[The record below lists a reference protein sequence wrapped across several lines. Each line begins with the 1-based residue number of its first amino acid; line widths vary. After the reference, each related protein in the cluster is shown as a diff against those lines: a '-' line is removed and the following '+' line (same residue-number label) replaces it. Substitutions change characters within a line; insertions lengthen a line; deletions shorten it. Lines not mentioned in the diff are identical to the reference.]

1 MALKKNGKNILRNCL
16 NTERKKEELNNLHFN
31 WLKFIKNTKCLK
43 RRVLEKMIV
52 SKLRHFSKGSA
63 L

>member
-31 WLKFIKNTKCLK
+31 WLKFNKNTKYLK